1 MEIVRT
7 EGCTCYGTTVD
18 GESVQDLSL
27 HELKNV
33 FSRLLANVD
42 DDTAKQQ
49 VIEAINNFVAAMG
62 DYEQLYTCEECGDS
76 VEEFRYKT
84 KY

>member
-18 GESVQDLSL
+18 GEPIQDLSL
-27 HELKNV
+27 PEVKKV
-33 FSRLLANVD
+33 FSGLLADVD
-42 DDTAKQQ
+42 EDTAKQQ
-49 VIEAINNFVAAMG
+49 VIEAINSFVSAMG
-62 DYEQLYTCEECGDS
+62 EYKYLYTCEECGDS
-76 VEEFRYKT
+76 VEEFKYKT